1 MNKSLFGSNIVYVL
15 NISLL
20 LHLDLV
26 SINQII
32 DTSKAGYFSERRSE
46 GSWLLVDR
54 LSWVWWCSCH
64 SVFETR
70 ILRKLSDV
78 RSWNYII
85 ALIGSNYFERP
96 ERTNSRDDVWA
107 ARQDTWTRYCSRVV
121 MASRERDVV
130 AVRRWR
136 WLRDKLRHVYR
147 AIKYMSG
154 KSLSCYRSEV
164 SFSSWAREG
173 RLRRK
178 KSERNG
184 QKGKFTKLLVRRR
197 RVGDSTTGPV
207 HCLLSNTKR
216 SFRADGKES
225 PGKSYS
231 CLNLSK

>member
-184 QKGKFTKLLVRRR
+184 GRRGNSRNYLSADEESAIR
-197 RVGDSTTGPV
+197 RPDQSTVCCRTLNVVFGPTEK
-207 HCLLSNTKR
+207 SR
-216 SFRADGKES
+216 QES
-225 PGKSYS
+225 RIVV
-231 CLNLSK
+231 